1 MLKIKCKNLLP
12 LALASSFALTTANA
26 TQVQFTVEPD
36 QMILNGNPISDK
48 AERDAN
54 NIEALGFF
62 VNDAVFSSFTGN
74 ELWSGLDTS
83 ISTDAYSNVLSVLN
97 ESGLGSSSSINPV
110 PDTVPVSNLFQGAVD
125 SGSAGNHAVLVL
137 HDGGAGNVEN
147 LTVGNSFGVVTTTF
161 ETLEQGTTAVGFT
174 KSNSWDTFLLG
185 NSGSIQMASVV
196 PEPSAFA
203 LLAGCLGLAWVMVR
217 RRA

>member
-1 MLKIKCKNLLP
+1 MLKIKYKTLLP
-12 LALASSFALTTANA
+12 LALASSFALTTAYASSVN
-26 TQVQFTVEPD
+26 FSVEPD
-36 QMILNGNPISDK
+36 QIILNGNPISDK

-97 ESGLGSSSSINPV
+97 ESGLGSADPIGDFGPSDNV
-110 PDTVPVSNLFQGAVD
+110 FQGSID
-125 SGSAGNHAVLVL
+125 SGSAGNHPVLIL
-137 HDGGAGNVEN
+137 HDGGAGNAEN
-147 LTVGNSFGVVTTTF
+147 LTVGNSFAVVTSSF
-161 ETLEQGTTAVGFT
+161 QTLDFGTESVGFT
-174 KSNSWDTFLLG
+174 TNNSWDTFLLG
-185 NSGSIQMASVV
+185 DSGSIQMASVV